1 MAASNDYSFSLT
13 LPEWAITE
21 NKRLKP
27 TYQTVEDRMREVLRF
42 ARRNTKE
49 QTGGPFAAGVFEL
62 DTGRPV
68 VIGVNRVMPH
78 LCSSAH
84 AEIVALS
91 LAQKQLQ
98 TFDLGAPNVP
108 AHQLVVNWRP
118 CAMCYGATI
127 WSGISSLV
135 IAGAGSKV
143 EDITGFDE
151 GPLRDN
157 WQEELEQRGISVTV
171 GVLHEEAL
179 AGLRYFANSGAPVY
193 NARQGP
199 S

>member
-1 MAASNDYSFSLT
+1 
-13 LPEWAITE
+13 
-21 NKRLKP
+21 
-27 TYQTVEDRMREVLRF
+27 MREVLRF
-42 ARRNTKE
+42 ARRNTEE

-68 VIGVNRVMPH
+68 VVGVNRVMPH

-84 AEIVALS
+84 AEVVALS

-127 WSGISSLV
+127 WSGITSLV

-179 AGLRYFANSGAPVY
+179 AGLRYFASSGALVY
-193 NARQGP
+193 NARQD
-199 S
+199 SS

>member
-1 MAASNDYSFSLT
+1 MEVSNDYSFSLT
-13 LPEWAITE
+13 LAEWAIAE
-21 NKRLKP
+21 NKKLKP
-27 TYQTVEDRMREVLRF
+27 TYETIEDRMREVLRF
-42 ARRNTKE
+42 ARRNTEE

-68 VIGVNRVMPH
+68 VVGVNRVMPH

-84 AEIVALS
+84 AEVVALS
-91 LAQKQLQ
+91 LAQKMLK
-98 TFDLGAPNVP
+98 TFDLGAANVP

-127 WSGISSLV
+127 WSGITSLV

-157 WQEELEQRGISVTV
+157 WQEELEQRGISVTI

-179 AGLRYFANSGAPVY
+179 AGLRYFANSGHFVY
-193 NARQGP
+193 NARQD
-199 S
+199 SS

>member
-1 MAASNDYSFSLT
+1 MATSNDYSFSLT
-13 LPEWAITE
+13 LPEWAINE
-21 NKRLKP
+21 NKSLKP
-27 TYQTVEDRMREVLRF
+27 TYETIEDRMREVLRF
-42 ARRNTKE
+42 ARRNTEE

-68 VIGVNRVMPH
+68 VVGVNRVMPH

-98 TFDLGAPNVP
+98 TFDLGAPNLP

-127 WSGISSLV
+127 WSGITSLV
-135 IAGAGSKV
+135 IAGAG
-143 EDITGFDE
+143 
-151 GPLRDN
+151 PR
-157 WQEELEQRGISVTV
+157 
-171 GVLHEEAL
+171 
-179 AGLRYFANSGAPVY
+179 
-193 NARQGP
+193 
-199 S
+199 

>member
-1 MAASNDYSFSLT
+1 MEVSNDYSFSLT

-21 NKRLKP
+21 NQKLKP
-27 TYQTVEDRMREVLRF
+27 AYETIEDRMREVLRF
-42 ARRNTKE
+42 ARRNTEE

-84 AEIVALS
+84 AEVVALS
-91 LAQKQLQ
+91 LAQKMLK
-98 TFDLGAPNVP
+98 TFDLGAANVP

-127 WSGISSLV
+127 WSGITSLV

-157 WQEELEQRGISVTV
+157 WQEELEQRGISVTI

-179 AGLRYFANSGAPVY
+179 AGLRYFANSGHFVY
-193 NARQGP
+193 NARQD
-199 S
+199 SS